1 MSSLL
6 NTDITRAT
14 AVTQDVDKTIEDMF
28 VYRDWV
34 PEQIE
39 KGSRVRDILA
49 EAVRVIVANVPPCAD
64 RSAAI
69 RKIREA
75 HFSCTCSITSGGKF

>member
-6 NTDITRAT
+6 NTDVTRAT
-14 AVTQDVDKTIEDMF
+14 SVTPEVDKIIEDMF
-28 VYRDWV
+28 VYREWS
-34 PEQIE
+34 PEQAE
-39 KGSRVRDILA
+39 KGSRARDILA

-69 RKIREA
+69 RMIREA
-75 HFSCTCSITSGGKF
+75 HFFCTCSITHGGRF